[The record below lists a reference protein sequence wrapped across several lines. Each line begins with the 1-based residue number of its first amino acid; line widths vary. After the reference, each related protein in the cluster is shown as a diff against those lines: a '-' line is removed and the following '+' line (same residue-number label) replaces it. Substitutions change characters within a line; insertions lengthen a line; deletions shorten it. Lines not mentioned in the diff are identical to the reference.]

1 MKPQYRLKCAAV
13 NNERSSWLN
22 QMTAKR
28 CEFKIK
34 VQEVDC
40 IITLANFNQ
49 YKTTSGEE
57 NNYLDDCETL
67 APAIERER
75 RFILLFS
82 FYSSTPKPL
91 MLLTGP
97 NSRVPPLVCI
107 NSLPLLSSELFF

>member
-82 FYSSTPKPL
+82 FYSSTTKTINVINRPQQQGAAVSMHQL
-91 MLLTGP
+91 
-97 NSRVPPLVCI
+97 PPTI
-107 NSLPLLSSELFF
+107 IK